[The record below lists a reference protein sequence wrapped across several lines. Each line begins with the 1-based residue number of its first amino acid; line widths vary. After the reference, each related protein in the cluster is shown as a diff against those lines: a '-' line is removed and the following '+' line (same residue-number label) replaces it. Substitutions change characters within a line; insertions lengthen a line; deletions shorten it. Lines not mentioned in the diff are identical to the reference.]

1 MRCLFAWHWR
11 APRSPLHTHAEM
23 GHKLLN
29 FIQLSTFND
38 IITLVRAG
46 VASSSSQMRRGVH
59 HYRVCRT
66 PRVFQGTIHAI
77 ITTTTTMMMIIVSLY
92 CCLLSQDYD
101 YYLRRLCLTHP
112 PLPSSSQGWDKP
124 EIMSTSKLLR
134 LPALWPWWNFIVF
147 WQHQHCVLLLFTWS
161 LWLASRSDSWLFIA
175 ATAIMAIIARSSS
188 QNGV

>member
-1 MRCLFAWHWR
+1 
-11 APRSPLHTHAEM
+11 M

-77 ITTTTTMMMIIVSLY
+77 ITTTTTTTTMMMIIVSLY

-112 PLPSSSQGWDKP
+112 PSSSTQGWNNKP

-134 LPALWPWWNFIVF
+134 LPALAVMKFYSFLTTSTLCVVIVYL
-147 WQHQHCVLLLFTWS
+147 V
-161 LWLASRSDSWLFIA
+161 
-175 ATAIMAIIARSSS
+175 IMACITK
-188 QNGV
+188 